1 MCLCVCVWQAAAEMD
16 ARLKFVSGKIAD
28 MMGLD
33 AVLVGEYFRFFE
45 EEVLA
50 FLEGKGPDR
59 ILATEGNGAW
69 SDPAREQAG
78 ASVLPS
84 PFSLSLSLECVI
96 VSVLMGAR
104 VRLRACV

>member
-1 MCLCVCVWQAAAEMD
+1 MCVWQAAAEMD

-69 SDPAREQAG
+69 SEPAREQAG
-78 ASVLPS
+78 ASLCLSFVCVCVCV
-84 PFSLSLSLECVI
+84 SLSLCVCMSVSLRLMCV
-96 VSVLMGAR
+96 R
-104 VRLRACV
+104 VCFW